1 MAENSM
7 TEGLT
12 KASIEE
18 RRSVL
23 HETVAELYSTGD
35 KRGLRLILNSQHPA
49 DLADLMHQYDDDDDE
64 QQQLF
69 ECLAESVAA
78 GVLSELD
85 IPTMLGVA
93 EYIGAEQLSELV
105 GEMAPDDA
113 ADVLGELSQEESET
127 VLGLMDREEADEVR
141 ELLTH
146 EEDTGGGIMTSR
158 LLTVREDLSVDRAI
172 NYLREWAVEDQV
184 FNIYALDAEGRLSGV
199 VSLRSLIL
207 AQPDAPISAITQ
219 RDPIA
224 VAADMDQEGIADL
237 FRDYDLVA
245 LPVVDDDGHLIGEVT
260 VDDIVAVIDEEAT
273 EDMYVMAATSSEERE
288 ERSTFGV
295 VRRRIPWLLVC
306 LAGTLMA
313 GAMIDAFQE
322 SLSSLTAL
330 LFFMPAIMAMGG
342 NAGIQTSTVT
352 IRNLAT
358 GELQKGAV
366 LKSIVREMRIALMM
380 GSALGLLA
388 FAVSQLWTGN
398 WIVASCVGLAM
409 VSAVV
414 FSAFLGALVPIV
426 FRGMGVDPAVASG
439 PLITTLN
446 DGISL
451 GIYFTIASV
460 LLANWG

>member
-1 MAENSM
+1 
-7 TEGLT
+7 
-12 KASIEE
+12 
-18 RRSVL
+18 
-23 HETVAELYSTGD
+23 
-35 KRGLRLILNSQHPA
+35 
-49 DLADLMHQYDDDDDE
+49 
-64 QQQLF
+64 
-69 ECLAESVAA
+69 
-78 GVLSELD
+78 
-85 IPTMLGVA
+85 MLGVA
-93 EYIGAEQLSELV
+93 QNIGAEQLSELV

-113 ADVLGELSQEESET
+113 ADVLGELSQEESEA
-127 VLGLMDREEADEVR
+127 VLGLMDREEADEVC

-172 NYLREWAVEDQV
+172 NDLREWAVEDQV
-184 FNIYALDAEGRLSGV
+184 FNIYALDAEGRLSGI

-207 AQPDAPISAITQ
+207 AQPNAPISALTQ

-224 VAADMDQEGIADL
+224 VAADL

-245 LPVVDDDGHLIGEVT
+245 LPVADDDGHLIGEVA

-273 EDMYVMAATSSEERE
+273 EDMYVMAATSSEER
-288 ERSTFGV
+288 STFGV
-295 VRRRIPWLLVC
+295 VRRRIPWILVC

-313 GAMIDAFQE
+313 GAMINAFQE

-342 NAGIQTSTVT
+342 NAGIQTSTVI

-380 GSALGLLA
+380 GSALGLWA

-414 FSAFLGALVPIV
+414 FSAFFGALVPIV

>member
-1 MAENSM
+1 
-7 TEGLT
+7 
-12 KASIEE
+12 
-18 RRSVL
+18 
-23 HETVAELYSTGD
+23 
-35 KRGLRLILNSQHPA
+35 
-49 DLADLMHQYDDDDDE
+49 
-64 QQQLF
+64 
-69 ECLAESVAA
+69 
-78 GVLSELD
+78 
-85 IPTMLGVA
+85 MLGVA
-93 EYIGAEQLSELV
+93 QNIGAEQLSELV

-113 ADVLGELSQEESET
+113 ADVLGELSQEESEA
-127 VLGLMDREEADEVR
+127 VLGLMDREEADEVC

-172 NYLREWAVEDQV
+172 NDLREWAVEDQV
-184 FNIYALDAEGRLSGV
+184 FNIYALDAEGRLSGI

-207 AQPDAPISAITQ
+207 AQPNAPISALTQ

-224 VAADMDQEGIADL
+224 VAADL

-245 LPVVDDDGHLIGEVT
+245 LPVADDDGHLIGEVA

-295 VRRRIPWLLVC
+295 VRRRIPWILVC

-342 NAGIQTSTVT
+342 NAGIQTSTVI

-380 GSALGLLA
+380 GSALGLWA

-414 FSAFLGALVPIV
+414 FSAFFGALVPIV